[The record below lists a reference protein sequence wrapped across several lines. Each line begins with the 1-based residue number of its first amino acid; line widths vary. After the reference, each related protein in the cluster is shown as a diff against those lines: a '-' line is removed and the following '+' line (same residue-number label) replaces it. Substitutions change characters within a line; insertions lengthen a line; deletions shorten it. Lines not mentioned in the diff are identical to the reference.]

1 VGGGII
7 LIVFLQLVVGSLGV
21 FFSLLAIRAGRPMG
35 GKLTININAMGL
47 LTALAV
53 VLVVLAHVLAGYMN
67 TSSEKASSENA
78 SSDPDSED
86 QNSSELSRIVNEN
99 HRMRSDL
106 PGKTISEAGPIAG
119 GDYKLKVLQV
129 ESSTQPK
136 GTIISTTGPT
146 TSDPNSVNITLSG
159 GQESVEVPDVSG
171 LSAVQAGKALIDAG
185 LDPDVNV
192 IFDQSGNAVTATRRG
207 DDHEEKDVSTT
218 KITGTAEEAGSVVP
232 AGDVILLRT
241 EGNKSLQ

>member
-7 LIVFLQLVVGSLGV
+7 LIVFLQLLVGSLGV
-21 FFSLLAIRAGRPMG
+21 FFSLLAIRARRPMG
-35 GKLTININAMGL
+35 GRITYTINGMGL

-53 VLVVLAHVLAGYMN
+53 MLVVLAHVLPGYMN

-86 QNSSELSRIVNEN
+86 QNSSELSRIVNEAD
-99 HRMRSDL
+99 RMESDL

-136 GTIISTTGPT
+136 GTIISTNGPN
-146 TSDPNSVNITLSG
+146 TSDPNSVTITLSG

-185 LDPDVNV
+185 LDPDVYV
-192 IFDQSGNAVTATRRG
+192 IFDQSGNAVAAKKSRG
-207 DDHEEKDVSTT
+207 SYDEKDFSDQ
-218 KITGTAEEAGSVVP
+218 KISGTAEEAGSVVP
-232 AGDVILLRT
+232 AGEDILLRT